1 MEKRRA
7 ESAGSTDLRVKA
19 EEKAARQT
27 GKLREP
33 AAKDAKTL
41 IHELQVHQIEL
52 EMQNEELRR
61 AQVELERSRA
71 NYCELYDFAPVG
83 YFTISDKGIILE
95 ANLTAAALL
104 LAERQDLLGSPLSRF
119 VVEGD
124 ADRFYLHWRE
134 VLASGTRQAC
144 DIKMVKKNG
153 SEFYAQLVSSPPQDD
168 KEGKFTRLRT
178 AVVDITDRVEAQHK
192 VLEYQAQLKGLASE
206 LSLAEERERRRIA
219 RGLHDNIAQRLLL
232 AKLQLQSPLWRQCT
246 AATGDYINDACATL
260 DDVINDI
267 QSLTFELSSPALYEL
282 SFDAAVDKWL
292 EDQVRNKYDID
303 CHLTSGREP
312 IVLDDTLKVT
322 LFQAVR
328 ELLTNVVKHA
338 QAATVNVGIGTV
350 AGTIQVTV
358 EDDGIGFDTSK
369 AHSPAHTDERGGF
382 GLFSVR
388 ERMQYIGG
396 DIDIQSSPGNGTRVT
411 LRLPPK
417 KL

>member
-1 MEKRRA
+1 MEKNRA
-7 ESAGSTDLRVKA
+7 ESAGSADLRVKA
-19 EEKAARQT
+19 EEKAARQPE
-27 GKLREP
+27 KLRQP

-52 EMQNEELRR
+52 EMQNEELRQ
-61 AQVELERSRA
+61 AQVELERSHA

-95 ANLTAAALL
+95 ANLTAAAML
-104 LAERQDLLGSPLSRF
+104 LAERQYLLGSPLSRF

-134 VLASGTRQAC
+134 VLAAGTGRAC
-144 DIKMVKKNG
+144 DVKMVKKDG
-153 SEFYAQLVSSPPQDD
+153 SEFYAQLVSSPEDD
-168 KEGKFTRLRT
+168 KKGKSARLRT

-192 VLEYQAQLKGLASE
+192 MSEYQAQLKALASE

-219 RGLHDNIAQRLLL
+219 RGLHDNVAQRILL
-232 AKLQLQSPLWRQCT
+232 AKLQLQSPLWRQST
-246 AATGDYINDACATL
+246 AATGDYVNDVCATL
-260 DDVINDI
+260 DGVINDI
-267 QSLTFELSSPALYEL
+267 QSLTFELSDPALYEL
-282 SFDAAVDKWL
+282 SLEAAVDKWL
-292 EDQVRNKYDID
+292 EDQVRNKYGIH
-303 CHLTSGREP
+303 CLLNSGGEP

-322 LFQAVR
+322 LFQVVR
-328 ELLTNVVKHA
+328 ELLLNVVKHA
-338 QAATVNVGIGTV
+338 QAATLNVGIGMI
-350 AGTIQVTV
+350 AGTIQITV

-369 AHSPAHTDERGGF
+369 AHPPTDKDKKGGF

-411 LRLPPK
+411 LRLAPK